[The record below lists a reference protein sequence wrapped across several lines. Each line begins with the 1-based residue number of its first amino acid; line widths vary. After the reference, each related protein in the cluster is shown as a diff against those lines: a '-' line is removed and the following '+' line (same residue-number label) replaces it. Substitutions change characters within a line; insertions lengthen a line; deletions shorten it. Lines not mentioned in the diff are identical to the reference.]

1 MNFRFQP
8 KQYNY
13 FYDLMKKSI
22 KFDHV
27 AVFKRNEYRIHFWY
41 ISKDEDINLLRNAEL
56 TEKIWKIEKY
66 TFFLVIIKSR

>member
-1 MNFRFQP
+1 
-8 KQYNY
+8 
-13 FYDLMKKSI
+13 MKKSI

-66 TFFLVIIKSR
+66 IFF